1 MRRFLSETSV
11 VVGPARRSPENF
23 SDFPVGTA
31 LQLHRS
37 GFEGTRNN
45 SFDKIVILSVMDLQ
59 SPSVLA
65 QLPRP
70 LHASTGKTR
79 ISDVFSLA
87 DAKKRKRYEVAVAVD
102 GEAVNIYN
110 VQTPKLVTSYA
121 VPPQSTFSCTP
132 CSIRR
137 KLPKK
142 SSVKRQTYT
151 AATRPERQ
159 IKCFVEEIGSGSTA
173 PVISSSAAT
182 ITDSSSPTN
191 FVGIVPY
198 TVEDDNET
206 DPFDILAVHEDGRV
220 RRLSSDLKSQRWSI
234 QHSEI
239 SKICSTTHAVH
250 SCFLVDLEDAKKAL
264 FKRRLDLAALAL
276 GDSTA
281 SGTDEPSILLIVSHP
296 KDAYQIALKDVTVQ
310 MFSVPASAKSGGHEE
325 SQRLRHLQTIQVP
338 APSGLDK
345 VNSDGL
351 QWTFHS
357 GSAGLQLSFSKGFL
371 NVDLSQYSP
380 SVTSQFV
387 LDERFSSVMRISP
400 QCVIGASDSLVAVY
414 DTQYQSVQRS
424 IAAGDVLSGA
434 STNADASMVFISYF
448 AKLGIAVATKGNTL
462 IAFDLTSLHSHS
474 GPSLKRS
481 RDGLLVDAIGRGI
494 GSSAA
499 QWNMASKKHRS
510 ENMTSLRL
518 TSPEQVEKWNR
529 LTKDVDEAAKTR
541 NAEKFDKAVLSYFCS
556 SDAPKTLPNRGQY
569 VNPESTLFLLSK
581 MFAVE
586 DSDIQD
592 GVSASSPSQLRLV
605 LWPSATCDWLIGL
618 GHLSPDNVE
627 IALRRASK
635 PRVLQPLVTG
645 SFVQSLIDADSSL
658 KKVNQVLAGPS
669 TISSD
674 ELAYALKYFL
684 NQARLHSSALEE
696 TARAITSGEIA
707 TPTQE
712 LTRHLG
718 VQPVT
723 LKDIFTGLNTLCAR
737 TCRGQ
742 SSFLWFT
749 TSVFLLLPVA
759 TPRVA
764 PKTPPTPITLDQITP
779 SLSLNT
785 IIDLMTASVDAVGPS
800 GWISALPAMDLSDD
814 SDSAIAAASRE
825 MELIADMKSEVSAAL
840 AGVEEATYLKGILLE
855 YLRFADQVSTPAAT
869 AADAVAKIDDET
881 SASSNLVRYEKLNG
895 ADLVIFG
902 RPGEGEDGYD
912 GDAGGKMLPLSLKP
926 ATADVSK
933 TKINKSTGDTK
944 SRTSREIGYLR
955 RKAVGKYSF
964 ERLLV

>member
-1 MRRFLSETSV
+1 
-11 VVGPARRSPENF
+11 
-23 SDFPVGTA
+23 
-31 LQLHRS
+31 
-37 GFEGTRNN
+37 
-45 SFDKIVILSVMDLQ
+45 MDLQ

-723 LKDIFTGLNTLCAR
+723 LKDIFTGLNTSIQKVHSQPTSAIVQSLRSNLSR
-737 TCRGQ
+737 TELISLVHHLRLSLATGGY
-742 SSFLWFT
+742 
-749 TSVFLLLPVA
+749 TSRC
-759 TPRVA
+759 TEN
-764 PKTPPTPITLDQITP
+764 PPTPITLDQITP

>member
-1 MRRFLSETSV
+1 
-11 VVGPARRSPENF
+11 
-23 SDFPVGTA
+23 
-31 LQLHRS
+31 
-37 GFEGTRNN
+37 
-45 SFDKIVILSVMDLQ
+45 MDLQ

-79 ISDVFSLA
+79 IGDVFSLA

-121 VPPQSTFSCTP
+121 FPPQSTFSCRP
-132 CSIRR
+132 CSVRR

-159 IKCFVEEIGSGSTA
+159 IKCFVEEIGNGSTA

-191 FVGIVPY
+191 FVGIVPF
-198 TVEDDNET
+198 TVEDDSEA
-206 DPFDILAVHEDGRV
+206 DPFDILAVHQDGRV
-220 RRLSSDLKSQRWSI
+220 RRLSSDLKTQRWSI

-239 SKICSTTHAVH
+239 SKICSSTHAVH

-264 FKRRLDLAALAL
+264 FKRRQDLAALAL

-296 KDAYQIALKDVTVQ
+296 KDADQVTLQDVNVQ
-310 MFSVPASAKSGGHEE
+310 LFSVPASAKSGGREE

-338 APSGLDK
+338 ATPGLVT
-345 VNSDGL
+345 VNSNGL
-351 QWTFHS
+351 QWSFHS
-357 GSAGLQLSFSKGFL
+357 GSAGLQLSFEKGFV
-371 NVDLSQYSP
+371 NIDLSQYSP
-380 SVTSQFV
+380 CVTSQFV

-434 STNADASMVFISYF
+434 GINADAPMVFISYF

-462 IAFDLTSLHSHS
+462 IAFDLTSLYSHS

-481 RDGLLVDAIGRGI
+481 RDGLLIDAIGRGI

-499 QWNMASKKHRS
+499 QWDMASKKHRS

-518 TSPEQVEKWNR
+518 TSPDQVEKWNQ
-529 LTKDVDEAAKTR
+529 LTKDVDEAAKSR
-541 NAEKFDKAVLSYFCS
+541 NAPKFDKAVLSYFCS
-556 SDAPKTLPNRGQY
+556 SDAPTTLPTRGQY

-586 DSDIQD
+586 DSNIQD
-592 GVSASSPSQLRLV
+592 GVSASSSSQLRVV
-605 LWPSATCDWLIGL
+605 LWPSNTCDWLIRL

-627 IALRRASK
+627 ISLRRASK
-635 PRVLQPLVTG
+635 PRILQPLVTG
-645 SFVQSLIDADSSL
+645 SFVQALIDSDPSL
-658 KKVNQVLAGPS
+658 KQVNQVIAGPS
-669 TISSD
+669 LISSD

-696 TARAITSGEIA
+696 TARAITSGEVA

-712 LTRHLG
+712 LSRHLG
-718 VQPVT
+718 GETVT
-723 LKDIFTGLNTLCAR
+723 LKDIFTGLNTSIQKVHSQPQSAVVQSLRSNLSR
-737 TCRGQ
+737 TELISLVHHLRLSLATGGY
-742 SSFLWFT
+742 
-749 TSVFLLLPVA
+749 TSRS
-759 TPRVA
+759 TEN
-764 PKTPPTPITLDQITP
+764 PPTPITLDQITP
-779 SLSLNT
+779 SLSLDT

-800 GWISALPAMDLSDD
+800 GWISALPAVDLNGD

-840 AGVEEATYLKGILLE
+840 AGVEEATYLKGILRE
-855 YLRFADQVSTPAAT
+855 YLRFADQVATPAAT
-869 AADAVAKIDDET
+869 AGDVVAKIDDET
-881 SASSNLVRYEKLNG
+881 PSSSNLVRYEKLNG
-895 ADLVIFG
+895 ADLVVFG

-912 GDAGGKMLPLSLKP
+912 ADAGGKMLPLSLKP
-926 ATADVSK
+926 ASADVSR
-933 TKINKSTGDTK
+933 TKINKSTGETK

>member
-1 MRRFLSETSV
+1 
-11 VVGPARRSPENF
+11 
-23 SDFPVGTA
+23 
-31 LQLHRS
+31 
-37 GFEGTRNN
+37 
-45 SFDKIVILSVMDLQ
+45 
-59 SPSVLA
+59 
-65 QLPRP
+65 
-70 LHASTGKTR
+70 
-79 ISDVFSLA
+79 
-87 DAKKRKRYEVAVAVD
+87 
-102 GEAVNIYN
+102 

-220 RRLSSDLKSQRWSI
+220 RRLSSDLKTQRWSI

-239 SKICSTTHAVH
+239 SKLCSTTHTVH

-264 FKRRLDLAALAL
+264 FKRRQDLAALAL

-296 KDAYQIALKDVTVQ
+296 KDAEQIALKDVTVQ

-345 VNSDGL
+345 VNRDDL

-357 GSAGLQLSFSKGFL
+357 GSAGLQLSFEKGFL
-371 NVDLSQYSP
+371 NIDLSQYSP
-380 SVTSQFV
+380 SVTSHFV

-424 IAAGDVLSGA
+424 IAAGDVLSAA
-434 STNADASMVFISYF
+434 STNADAPMVFISYF

-481 RDGLLVDAIGRGI
+481 RDGLLIDAIGRGI

-518 TSPEQVEKWNR
+518 TSPEQVEKWNQ

-541 NAEKFDKAVLSYFCS
+541 DAEKFDKAVLSYFCP
-556 SDAPKTLPNRGQY
+556 SDAPNTLPTRGQY
-569 VNPESTLFLLSK
+569 VNPESTLYLLSK

-586 DSDIQD
+586 DSEVQG

-605 LWPSATCDWLIGL
+605 LWPSITCDWLIGL
-618 GHLSPDNVE
+618 GHMSPDNVE

-635 PRVLQPLVTG
+635 PHILQPLVTG
-645 SFVQSLIDADSSL
+645 SFVQALIDADPLL
-658 KKVNQVLAGPS
+658 KQVNQVLAGPS
-669 TISSD
+669 VISSD
-674 ELAYALKYFL
+674 ELTYALKYFL

-718 VQPVT
+718 DETVT
-723 LKDIFTGLNTLCAR
+723 LKDIFAGLNTSIQKVHSQPQAAIVQSLRSNLSR
-737 TCRGQ
+737 TELISLVHHLRLSLATGGY
-742 SSFLWFT
+742 
-749 TSVFLLLPVA
+749 TSRC
-759 TPRVA
+759 TEN
-764 PKTPPTPITLDQITP
+764 PPTPITLDQITP

-800 GWISALPAMDLSDD
+800 GWISALPAVDLNDD

-825 MELIADMKSEVSAAL
+825 MELIADMQSEISAAL
-840 AGVEEATYLKGILLE
+840 AGVEEATYLKGILRE

-869 AADAVAKIDDET
+869 DAVAKIDDET

-895 ADLVIFG
+895 ADLVVFG

-912 GDAGGKMLPLSLKP
+912 GDVGGKMLPLSLKP

-933 TKINKSTGDTK
+933 TKINKATGESK